1 MNTDRPTVTESKP
14 TRDPGRP
21 TPRPDDETASLDV
34 TFDVLRNRRRRLV
47 LRRLRSAEGPTDIG
61 DLAEHVAGVENGI
74 DPAKLNSQQRKRVYI
89 SLYQSHLPKLDE
101 AGAVRFD
108 QDRGT
113 ISLAEEADSFY
124 RYLDEPAEEPAETD
138 PSPATRYQVAVALA
152 AAVGYGAATA
162 AGSVVAASLV
172 VFGFLT
178 WFVFRTRRA

>member
-14 TRDPGRP
+14 APAPDQP
-21 TPRPDDETASLDV
+21 TPRLDDETASLDV

-47 LRRLRSAEGPTDIG
+47 LRRLRSTGTPVDIG

-74 DPAKLNSQQRKRVYI
+74 DPARLNSQQRKRVYI
-89 SLYQSHLPKLDE
+89 SLYQSHLPKLDD
-101 AGAVRFD
+101 AGAIRFD

-124 RYLDEPAEEPAETD
+124 RYLDEPAEEPAESD
-138 PSPATRYQVAVALA
+138 PSPSTQFQVGVALA
-152 AAVGYGAATA
+152 AAIGYGAATA
-162 AGSVVAASLV
+162 AGSVVVASLV